1 MKHNIPAARKFSDW
15 QDYSVGTHVGV
26 SPRYTAGIRTQKA
39 YFEMTIAMMRDTH
52 PMAAML
58 ATVMLADSVK
68 FNEAI
73 INTVSEMMGESRMR
87 DDITEDECW
96 VHCTAIIRRI
106 FHQLHQVRLQGA
118 QAKNHSGQ
126 KRVGMTLWHMFQ
138 THRLMQEFMVDGL
151 RHHPAM
157 LSVTT
162 AHLDQNRVSG
172 STYAG
177 MVGQVSG
184 MKAKMAQLET
194 KLKSMEGRQGNRR
207 GGGGGGNGE
216 TP

>member
-1 MKHNIPAARKFSDW
+1 
-15 QDYSVGTHVGV
+15 
-26 SPRYTAGIRTQKA
+26 
-39 YFEMTIAMMRDTH
+39 MR
-52 PMAAML
+52 
-58 ATVMLADSVK
+58 V
-68 FNEAI
+68 
-73 INTVSEMMGESRMR
+73 
-87 DDITEDECW
+87 
-96 VHCTAIIRRI
+96 
-106 FHQLHQVRLQGA
+106 QGA
-118 QAKNHSGQ
+118 REEKKSGENG
-126 KRVGMTLWHMFQ
+126 VGMRRWHMLQ
-138 THRLMQEFMVDGL
+138 TDRMMQEFMVDGI